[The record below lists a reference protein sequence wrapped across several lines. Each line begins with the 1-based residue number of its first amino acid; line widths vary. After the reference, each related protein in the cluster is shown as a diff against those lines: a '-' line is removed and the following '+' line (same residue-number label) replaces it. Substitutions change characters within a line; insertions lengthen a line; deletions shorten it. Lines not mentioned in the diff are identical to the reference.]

1 MVQYSKYHRLI
12 AYQLRLLA
20 NIQSMDEVLSHYEN
34 KASDIKLWDA
44 LIYQNSYKIF

>member
-34 KASDIKLWDA
+34 KASDIKSEDA
-44 LIYQNSYKIF
+44 LIH